1 MIDYLGGI
9 LKEVDETGGVIDV
22 GGVGVRLEMSLR
34 DISELPDLDGEVKL
48 YVRTVLRDDSL
59 MLYGFTSRQRRVLF
73 NLLVTVPT
81 VGPSLAISLISSMEF
96 DEIAGAIISEDH
108 ERLSSVQGIG
118 KKTAQK
124 IIIELR
130 DKLQR
135 RLEDRHL
142 PSLVSEEERAIRR
155 DVVDALVSLGFSKQD
170 SIQTCSE
177 VLQGTGNER
186 AGVDNIIMLCLKKLG
201 KRGGGKK

>member
-135 RLEDRHL
+135 RLEDIHL

>member
-22 GGVGVRLEMSLR
+22 GGIGVRLEMSLR

-124 IIIELR
+124 IVIELR

-135 RLEDRHL
+135 RLEDIHL

>member
-1 MIDYLGGI
+1 MIDYLGGT
-9 LKEVDETGGVIDV
+9 LKEVDETGGVVEV
-22 GGVGVRLEMSLR
+22 GGVGVRVEMSLR
-34 DISELPDLDGEVKL
+34 DISELPGLEGEITL
-48 YVRTVLRDDSL
+48 FVRTILRDDSL
-59 MLYGFTSRQRRVLF
+59 FLYGFTSRRRRSLF
-73 NLLVTVPT
+73 NLLITVPT

-130 DKLQR
+130 DKLKKR
-135 RLEDRHL
+135 VDDIYL
-142 PSLVSEEERAIRR
+142 PSLVSEEEKILRR

-170 SIQTCSE
+170 SINTYTDVFQK
-177 VLQGTGNER
+177 VGIER
-186 AGVDNIIMLCLKKLG
+186 PSVDNIIMFCLKNI
-201 KRGGGKK
+201 GKKGSRKK

>member
-1 MIDYLGGI
+1 MIDYLGGT
-9 LKEVDETGGVIDV
+9 LKEVDETGGVVDV
-22 GGVGVRLEMSLR
+22 GGVGVRVVMSLR

-59 MLYGFTSRQRRVLF
+59 VLYGFTSRQRRVLF

-124 IIIELR
+124 IVIELR

-135 RLEDRHL
+135 RLEDIHL